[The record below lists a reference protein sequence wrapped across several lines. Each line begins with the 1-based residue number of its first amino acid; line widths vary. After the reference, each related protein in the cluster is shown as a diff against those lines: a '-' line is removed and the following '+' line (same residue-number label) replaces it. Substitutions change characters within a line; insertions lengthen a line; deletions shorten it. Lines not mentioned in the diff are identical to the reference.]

1 VKHKVFWVEPCGD
14 ETTPGETFGGLSID
28 KDVSGDAPA
37 ADTSFA
43 FDVDCSNGLDT
54 TVDLTAGAAAAVI
67 ADLPTGTTCT
77 VVETEDHG
85 ATGTS
90 WTGGTAIAGE
100 NGVSITIGDGTTVAV
115 TATNAFEAPD
125 VVTPP
130 AATPP
135 VATPVEAPPAVLP
148 EVVTPPRPMA
158 PTGQVKPAKVKP
170 SRVLG
175 TSESRP
181 QQLARTGSTTLP
193 LVELGLGLVL
203 LGVGSVL
210 FARERPVTR

>member
-1 VKHKVFWVEPCGD
+1 
-14 ETTPGETFGGLSID
+14 
-28 KDVSGDAPA
+28 
-37 ADTSFA
+37 
-43 FDVDCSNGLDT
+43 
-54 TVDLTAGAAAAVI
+54 
-67 ADLPTGTTCT
+67 
-77 VVETEDHG
+77 
-85 ATGTS
+85 
-90 WTGGTAIAGE
+90 
-100 NGVSITIGDGTTVAV
+100 
-115 TATNAFEAPD
+115 
-125 VVTPP
+125 
-130 AATPP
+130 
-135 VATPVEAPPAVLP
+135 
-148 EVVTPPRPMA
+148 MA